1 LALLGTSHNTKAVES
16 IVKLIFREY
25 KTKAPKFKDIKDKV
39 TKDETK
45 GVEFLT
51 RVSTACANLSG
62 IVVPPPFPTETILR
76 FAGIVEEEELDP
88 IELVEKVLAAAR
100 DFDTKQE
107 DNVDYNKGGLEK
119 SKQLVRWLLSV
130 YHSFIK
136 N

>member
-1 LALLGTSHNTKAVES
+1 M
-16 IVKLIFREY
+16 
-25 KTKAPKFKDIKDKV
+25 
-39 TKDETK
+39 TKDEIK
-45 GVEFLT
+45 GVAVLAQ
-51 RVSTACANLSG
+51 VSAACANLSG

-76 FAGIVEEEELDP
+76 FAGIVEKEELDP
-88 IELVEKVLAAAR
+88 IELVERVLAAAR

-136 N
+136 KLSLKLGNMIKISKLTMSNSIFSGLFHL